1 MNDIRA
7 IVFDLYGTL
16 FNVHSVATLC
26 ESYYPQR
33 GLETS
38 TLWRQK
44 QLEYTWLRSL
54 MDRYVNFEQATAD
67 ALVYTCACLDLVL
80 TDERRAALCEAYLQ
94 LAPFPEV
101 PGALA
106 ELNRR
111 GIPLGI
117 LSNGSRFSIDAVVS
131 NAGLKGAFAHLIS
144 VEEVRIFKPHG
155 RVYELAEKSFGLPR
169 SSILFV
175 SSNAWDATG
184 AGHFGFPTCWVRRGD
199 AIFEEMGRR
208 PDRVVAGID
217 ALAQI
222 FTSAPAA

>member
-16 FNVHSVATLC
+16 FNVHSVAALC
-26 ESYYPQR
+26 DRYYPRR
-33 GLETS
+33 GLEVS

-54 MDRYVNFEQATAD
+54 MAQYVNFEQATAE
-67 ALVYTCACLDLVL
+67 ALTFTCAHLDIALD
-80 TDERRAALCEAYLQ
+80 DERRVALCEAYLR
-94 LAPFPEV
+94 LTPFPEV

-111 GIPLGI
+111 GVPLGI
-117 LSNGSRFSIDAVVS
+117 LSNGSHHSIDAVVS
-131 NAGLKGAFAHLIS
+131 NAGLKPAFKHLIS
-144 VEEVRIFKPHG
+144 VEDVRVFKPHS
-155 RVYELAEKSFGLPR
+155 RVYELAEQTFGLSR

-184 AGHFGFPTCWVRRGD
+184 AAHFGYPTCWVRRGQAVFD
-199 AIFEEMGRR
+199 ELGQQ
-208 PDRVVAGID
+208 PDHIVSGID
-217 ALAQI
+217 ALADRFIDAQV
-222 FTSAPAA
+222 A